1 MIVSMMGVLDPRAL
15 NDSLEDVLHWACQS
29 KEAKEVLV
37 ELLLPQLERKWDYVR
52 FNITPSQ
59 SLYGEKLSLD

>member
-1 MIVSMMGVLDPRAL
+1 MKEFKHSLSYDCFYDGCVLDPRAL

-37 ELLLPQLERKWDYVR
+37 ELLLPQLEK
-52 FNITPSQ
+52 
-59 SLYGEKLSLD
+59 K